1 MRNAAIIISILLP
14 VAGGTILL
22 ERKQTGIR
30 GRRIWCEV
38 FTCLTS
44 AIVLAVL
51 AGGKVETFTFYSFT
65 RGFRIAFGAD
75 GPAMLFAGMVAFM
88 WPFVTLYAYEYM
100 ENADHRNSFF
110 SFYLMTYGV
119 TLGIAFSANVLTLY
133 VFFEMLSLVTIPLV
147 AHYQDHESMYAGRV
161 YAVYVIG
168 GAALAFVPVVVMT
181 MFADGPFVWG
191 GSSFRVLGLNY
202 VLILWLFGF
211 FGFGVKA
218 AVMPFHLWL
227 PEATVAPTPV
237 TALLHAVA
245 VVNSG
250 VFAVARLTWYVFSPQ
265 RLTGTWAQAVALMA
279 ASLTLLYAAG
289 RALRE
294 RHFKRRLAYSTVSN
308 LSYML
313 FGITLLTP
321 SGLQAGL
328 AHMLFH
334 GIIKMSLFLCA
345 GAFIHRS
352 GKHYIYEINGAGRKM
367 PLTFLFYTMGAL
379 SLTGIPLFAGFV
391 SKWNLLLAGADAK
404 TPWSYI
410 GTVCLIGAAFF
421 CAIYTLTVVVRAFFP
436 IQGTG
441 QWDDTQ
447 LSDPGWKMLF
457 PIAVFSVLDV
467 LIGVFPGPV
476 MGFLDQISR
485 GVM

>member
-1 MRNAAIIISILLP
+1 MIKAGIIISIVFPIVSGVLLISRRS
-14 VAGGTILL
+14 VT
-22 ERKQTGIR
+22 ER
-30 GRRIWCEV
+30 GRRIYCEV
-38 FTCLTS
+38 VACLTS
-44 AIVLAVL
+44 AIVWWVL
-51 AGGKVETFTFYSFT
+51 CHGCADAFSLYSFT
-65 RGFRIAFGAD
+65 RGFRLSLGLD
-75 GPAMLFAGMVAFM
+75 GPGMLFAGMVSSM
-88 WPFVTLYAYEYM
+88 WPLVTLYAFEYM
-100 ENADHRNSFF
+100 EKAVHKNSFF
-110 SFYLMTYGV
+110 GFYIMTYGV
-119 TLGIAFSANVLTLY
+119 TLGVAFSGNLLTLY
-133 VFFEMLSLVTIPLV
+133 VFYELLSLVTIPLV
-147 AHYQDHESMYAGRV
+147 AHYQDRESMYAGRV
-161 YAVYVIG
+161 YAAYVIG
-168 GAALAFVPVVVMT
+168 GAAMAFFPTVVMT
-181 MFADGPFVWG
+181 MFTRGGFIWG
-191 GSSFRVLGLNY
+191 GYSFSALSLNY
-202 VLILWLFGF
+202 MLILWLFGF

-218 AVMPFHLWL
+218 AVVPFHAWL
-227 PEATVAPTPV
+227 PEAAVAPTPV

-245 VVNSG
+245 VVNTG
-250 VFAVARLTWYVFSPQ
+250 VFAVTRLTWYVFSPQ
-265 RLTGTWAQAVALMA
+265 RLYGTWAQIVALII
-279 ASLTLLYAAG
+279 SSVTLLYASA

-294 RHFKRRLAYSTVSN
+294 RHFKKKLAYSTVSN

-313 FGITLLTP
+313 FGIMLLTP
-321 SGLQAGL
+321 DGLEAGL
-328 AHMLFH
+328 LHMLFH